1 MIPGATQH
9 HSTIK
14 TKQEGVPVVFRCMG
28 GDEVCVFVEV
38 GSGWGVWGDG
48 MMEDHD
54 PRICSASFYNP
65 NETTIHNSSMSQN
78 MCHGL
83 IFLLYTDAVSSYGRQ
98 CVG

>member
-14 TKQEGVPVVFRCMG
+14 TKQEGVSVVFRCMG
-28 GDEVCVFVEV
+28 GMRCVC
-38 GSGWGVWGDG
+38 GGGGGWGVWGDG

-54 PRICSASFYNP
+54 PRICSASFYNQ